1 LSTEQEMITKA
12 LADPAAARH
21 QLEEIRCE
29 ESLYEFIKA
38 AWHTIH
44 PGTKF
49 RGGWAIETMCRHLE
63 AVTRGEVTRLLINVP
78 PGCTKS
84 MLVNVF
90 WPAWEWGPKGLS
102 HYKYISAA
110 HEKGL
115 IIDLM
120 ARAREVLKSEWYQ
133 SHWPLE
139 FKADA
144 DGKEY
149 YATTAQGSR
158 FAASVTSKLTGRRGH
173 RFIIDDP
180 HSVASAESDQE
191 RTTAGSWFTETTP
204 TRFDDQENPV
214 YVIVMQRLHM
224 QDISGIVI
232 DKLATQQGWTH
243 VCLPMEFEAKYR
255 SWSNVPSPF
264 GKPRRMRRVLEE
276 GSPLPKYEEDPEG
289 ELLWP
294 QDPRE
299 EEGDLLWP
307 ERFSRKAIEEL
318 KVQFRSEGGS
328 YAESAQ
334 LQQRPVP
341 RGGGMFNKDWF
352 KFVDEVPEHVIMW
365 CRGYDLAATEDNSQ
379 AAFTVGVKLG
389 LTSEGKLIIADVE
402 RSRLGPADVE
412 RMIISAAQRDGAAV
426 NISIPQD
433 PGQAGKSQVN
443 AFARQLHG
451 FNVRF
456 SPESGSKENRAIPIA
471 AQAEVGNVYLVR
483 APWNDVF
490 IAEACLFPNSKFK
503 DQVDALSRAYDYIL
517 ANKGQT
523 LALIPGRTIQ
533 Y

>member
-1 LSTEQEMITKA
+1 MSTDAITQA
-12 LADPAAARH
+12 LANPAAARH

-44 PGTKF
+44 PGTAFK
-49 RGGWAIETMCRHLE
+49 GGWAIETMCRHLE
-63 AVTRGEVTRLLINVP
+63 AVTRGEITRLLINVP

-102 HYKYISAA
+102 HYKYISTA

-115 IIDLM
+115 VIDLM

-158 FAASVTSKLTGRRGH
+158 FAGSVTSKLTGRRGH

-214 YVIVMQRLHM
+214 YVIIMQRLHM
-224 QDISGIVI
+224 HDISGIVI
-232 DKLATQQGWTH
+232 EDLAVQQGWTH
-243 VCLPMEFEAKYR
+243 ICLPMEFEEKYR
-255 SWSNVPSPF
+255 SWSCVPSPF
-264 GKPRRMRRVLEE
+264 GEPARMRRVLED
-276 GSPLPKYEEDPEG
+276 GSPLPYYEYDPEG

-294 QDPRE
+294 QDPRTE
-299 EEGDLLWP
+299 ESDLLWP

-318 KVQFRSEGGS
+318 KIQFRSQGGS

-352 KFVDEVPEHVIMW
+352 KYLDEAPPCVQWV
-365 CRGYDLAATEDNSQ
+365 RGYDLAATDDNK
-379 AAFTVGVKLG
+379 AAFTVGLKMG
-389 LTSEGKLIIADVE
+389 LTADGRIIVADVE
-402 RSRLGPADVE
+402 RVRQGPADVE
-412 RMIISAAQRDGAAV
+412 QTILSAANRDGAACA
-426 NISIPQD
+426 ISLPQD
-433 PGQAGKSQVN
+433 PGQAGVAQKN
-443 AFARQLHG
+443 TIIKLLHG
-451 FNVRF
+451 FNARF

-471 AQAEVGNVYLVR
+471 AQAECGNVYLVR
-483 APWNDVF
+483 GPWNDAFV
-490 IAEACLFPNSKFK
+490 AEASLFPNSKFL
-503 DQVDALSRAYDYIL
+503 DQVDALSRAYTYL
-517 ANKGQT
+517 VANRGT
-523 LALIPGRTIQ
+523 TIALVPSRMIQ